1 MKLWLKDL
9 ENAFWVILFV
19 STITTFFS
27 FEWDNWNYSFTDDLW
42 YNKLLNNLFE
52 FVSLVL
58 IETIFLMLIFI
69 VYSKIKKNR
78 KK

>member
-27 FEWDNWNYSFTDDLW
+27 FKWDNWNYSFTNDLW